1 MTYEDLLIEL
11 ANLSEEQLKQD
22 VTLYHD
28 HEGDYYQSDVEFVS
42 ATDECQVLGVNHP
55 IIRF

>member
-28 HEGDYYQSDVEFVS
+28 HEGDYYQSDVEFVFE
-42 ATDECQVLGVNHP
+42 TDECRVDYP